1 MGLVDT
7 KALKE
12 RHDLRRIVEQDLG
25 PAPARSRRA
34 SLWKCP
40 FHGERKGYSLAVWA
54 DGYCCFGKCQISGD
68 TIDWLQRYHH
78 LSFDE
83 AVQMLDGG
91 LGPAPVISTH
101 RPDPPDDDPPP
112 ITWQVSARQ
121 VVDLAEETLWSSQG
135 EPARDYLLGRGL
147 EMSTIQAAHLGYIPG
162 GYREWRTVA
171 GMSVP
176 CGITIPWLTN
186 GEEILWAVK
195 VRRASGSPKY
205 VQIADGSQGGLY
217 QADQLKGAR
226 AALFCEGEFD
236 ALLAQQEGEPLVAA
250 VTVGSASSRLNRRW
264 LGELVSVPIILA
276 AYDVD
281 QAGEKAAAR
290 LQALSGRVQVIQVP
304 WGKDLT
310 EFHQQGGDLYSW
322 LARELRCI
330 RQNAILA
337 ATGR

>member
-54 DGYCCFGKCQISGD
+54 DGYCCFGKCQIGGD
-68 TIDWLQRYHH
+68 AIDWLQRYHH

-83 AVQMLDGG
+83 AVRMLDGG
-91 LGPAPVISTH
+91 LGPTPVISTH
-101 RPDPPDDDPPP
+101 RPEPSDDDPPP
-112 ITWQVSARQ
+112 MSWQVVARQ

-135 EPARDYLLGRGL
+135 EPARDYLLERGL
-147 EMSTIQAAHLGYIPG
+147 AMSTIQTAHLGYIPG

-171 GMSVP
+171 GVSVP
-176 CGITIPWLTN
+176 CGITLPWLTN

-205 VQIADGSQGGLY
+205 LQIAGGSRGGLY
-217 QADQLKGAR
+217 QADRLKGAR

-236 ALLAQQEGEPLVAA
+236 TLLAQQEGEPLVAA
-250 VTVGSASSRLNRRW
+250 VTVGSASSHLNRRW
-264 LGELVSVPIILA
+264 LAELVSVPIILA

-281 QAGEKAAAR
+281 QAGEKGAAR
-290 LQALSGRVQVIQVP
+290 LQALSGRVQVIHVP

-310 EFHQQGGDLYSW
+310 EFHQQGGNLYSW